1 MRIFCQTKVGF
12 RTMYESAI
20 GYSNVH
26 CVQNHIIKFLLQ
38 GQVIG
43 SEMSNAEHKWK
54 QIGSQ

>member
-43 SEMSNAEHKWK
+43 SEMSNAEHK
-54 QIGSQ
+54 